1 MSYYNTLPADVRAAK
16 LAEIEARRI
25 HLETPERMTM
35 RNVLKLAGGKIVGV
49 TFRKIDGSMRS
60 MTCRVTGDDTT
71 KKYMTV
77 FDMRK
82 RGYRRVNLD
91 SIYSIRMNGIE
102 MKVM

>member
-1 MSYYNTLPADVRAAK
+1 MNYYDTLPADVRAAK
-16 LAEIEARRI
+16 LAESNARRVY
-25 HLETPERMTM
+25 LETPERLTM
-35 RNVLKLAGGKIVGV
+35 RNVLSLAGGKIVGV
-49 TFRKIDGSMRS
+49 TFRKIDGTMRT
-60 MTCRVTGDDTT
+60 MTCRVTGDDPT

-91 SIYSIRMNGIE
+91 AIHSIRMNGIE

>member
-1 MSYYNTLPADVRAAK
+1 MNYYDTLPADVRAAK
-16 LAEIEARRI
+16 LAEINARRVY
-25 HLETPERMTM
+25 LETPERLTM
-35 RNVLKLAGGKIVGV
+35 RNVLSLAGGKIVGV
-49 TFRKIDGSMRS
+49 TFRKIDGTMRT
-60 MTCRVTGDDTT
+60 MTCRVTGDDPT

-91 SIYSIRMNGIE
+91 AIHSIRMNGIE

>member
-1 MSYYNTLPADVRAAK
+1 MSYYNTIHAEARDAK
-16 LAEIEARRI
+16 RAEINARRVY
-25 HLETPERMTM
+25 LETPERFTM
-35 RNVLKLAGGKIVGV
+35 RNVLRLAGGKIVGV
-49 TFRKIDGSMRS
+49 TYRKIDGSVRT
-60 MTCRVTGDDTT
+60 MTCRVTGDDPT

-91 SIYSIRMNGIE
+91 EVMSIRMNGIE